1 MVSTRILFR
10 TWRKASSN
18 LAQVALRDEKITDV
32 NKRTHN
38 YKLPIIIEG

>member
-1 MVSTRILFR
+1 MVATRILFR

-18 LAQVALRDEKITDV
+18 SAQVALRDETIMDV

-38 YKLPIIIEG
+38 NKLLIMIEG